1 MVKDK
6 SNLPFEVTYSERTGS
21 SSRSKTSMKRLAVLL
36 KPENVDSITSTLRAL
51 GLESTIYDVKGS
63 GKEKERV
70 TSGRGMGTI
79 DLAYTTR
86 KVVATVVNSDVVNDV
101 LDQMKKALGRESG
114 AVVIISSVDD
124 LVRL

>member
-6 SNLPFEVTYSERTGS
+6 TTLPFEVTYSEKPSKRSRT
-21 SSRSKTSMKRLAVLL
+21 MKRLAILL
-36 KPENVDSITSTLRAL
+36 KPESVDEVISVIR
-51 GLESTIYDVKGS
+51 GLNLEATIYDVKGAS
-63 GKEKERV
+63 KEKERV

-86 KVVATVVNSDVVNDV
+86 KVVATVVNSDDV
-101 LDQMKKALGRESG
+101 EDLVGRMKKALKGETG
-114 AVVIISSVDD
+114 AVVVVSPVDD